1 MITDSCDRARR
12 CGSNARNVCALEV
25 RREPAQLRNS
35 RSHSRGWRI
44 ASKTHCEPDASV
56 WLDEMKRDPSHPTLN
71 GDAPSP
77 QQPKFDC
84 SGKTVS
90 TKANQ
95 FLHTDSS
102 SSAPASAIHDA
113 ARFLSHSALLE
124 LLAVESETTRYGS
137 TTCSQLFPP
146 LSTIKGRRFGAI
158 TLQN

>member
-25 RREPAQLRNS
+25 LREPAQLRNS
-35 RSHSRGWRI
+35 SSHSRSWRI
-44 ASKTHCEPDASV
+44 ASRTHWRPIASV
-56 WLDEMKRDPSHPTLN
+56 WLDEMQRDPSHPTLN

-90 TKANQ
+90 TKADQ
-95 FLHTDSS
+95 FPHTDSS

-113 ARFLSHSALLE
+113 AKFLSHSALLE
-124 LLAVESETTRYGS
+124 LLAVESEATRYGI
-137 TTCSQLFPP
+137 TTCSQPFPRSAQ
-146 LSTIKGRRFGAI
+146 LKDGAWG
-158 TLQN
+158 L